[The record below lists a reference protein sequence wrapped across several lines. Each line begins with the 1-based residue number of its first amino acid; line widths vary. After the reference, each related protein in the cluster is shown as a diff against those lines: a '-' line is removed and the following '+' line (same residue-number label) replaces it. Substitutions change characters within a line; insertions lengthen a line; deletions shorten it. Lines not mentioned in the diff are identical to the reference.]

1 MFRHE
6 VQQFMLK
13 RNSQDEFRVRNI
25 ITRIYEVIHMALSA
39 HSSRMQ
45 ANLQE
50 VGLILNTRTCV
61 LFHMRILPSSLLL
74 PQQTF
79 VRYLREEGCDVLPML
94 AFKDQDD
101 FKNKDALQRKC
112 WKYFECPKT
121 RDGVKLCELIAHAL
135 EEIARQKES
144 LRKPAPAKPVPVS
157 AGIFGILKDPGP
169 HQPSYFQ
176 IAADV
181 RQTLVHPPVLVVSRW
196 QHDPKFETV

>member
-25 ITRIYEVIHMALSA
+25 ITRIYEVIHMALCA

-50 VGLILNTRTCV
+50 VGLILTRTAV
-61 LFHMRILPSSLLL
+61 HFHMHILPSSLLL

-79 VRYLREEGCDVLPML
+79 IRYLTDEGCDVRPVL
-94 AFKDQDD
+94 AFKDPDD
-101 FKNKDALQRKC
+101 FNKTEILQRKC

-135 EEIARQKES
+135 AEIAQQKEI
-144 LRKPAPAKPVPVS
+144 LRIPPPANPVPIS

-176 IAADV
+176 ITADV
-181 RQTLVHPPVLVVSRW
+181 RQTLLPPPALVVSRW